1 MRHFLD
7 PLRRF
12 PHAPDSLSHNM
23 SVQTGPLPEL
33 EKEITYP
40 ATCYLAMNLW
50 LSPAKS
56 SP

>member
-12 PHAPDSLSHNM
+12 PRVPDSLSHNM